1 MALLWHILLKHNFI
15 TASDLKYALRSI
27 TRNKIQSSISI
38 LGLGIGLGCIILLLA
53 LILHEK
59 SFNRFIPNHKNVYRA
74 TLGQSGLTHYPLAE
88 TMKAEFPEIQDYFR
102 YYQTFNMQL
111 RTSKNEMFRDSHFGY
126 ADPSIFRIM
135 GITFISGT
143 HSNSASEVAISEK
156 TAIKYFGNLSPLGEI
171 LSVKMNN
178 DFIDLTV
185 SGVYKDFPSTSTL
198 CPDYVADIKLAE
210 RMYRLFQN
218 FLGDFGNESNTNL
231 NWTNGEFLSFL
242 VLDKNTDKENLSLKM
257 EKYKEFINS
266 ERIKDAKF
274 SFQPVADIYLRSGD
288 LPERGY
294 MRQGNANEL
303 KYYEAISILI
313 LLISAINY
321 VLLTRAGTTE
331 RLRELGTRK
340 VFGASVET
348 LRKQIILEANLVAIL
363 SLIPSIFVI
372 DYGMSLINNTLNK
385 TLSAD
390 VFTNPLMWLFLVCIV
405 LFTGT
410 LSGFLIGYNFSRI
423 SPILLL
429 SGKSTERS
437 GSGKWNYSFLVFH
450 FAVYIILVVSVICV
464 SKQIR
469 YSITGSAGIQTEN
482 ILISYL
488 NSPELKSAFPAICN
502 EMKKIPGV
510 QQVAGSS
517 FIPPMDAML
526 PINLAVAEGG
536 KIRFDGLI
544 MGEGM
549 TDLLGIEVIDGTS
562 FGAYQQTPAPDVLI
576 NESCALEHKIK
587 AGEKFL
593 NVFTVRGVVKDF
605 NAHSLHTLI
614 QPLIILQQNPAKMAL
629 IAIKTDGKN
638 DEAAKKRLRELYN
651 QISPNEIFEVTY
663 LTDQVNSFYGN
674 EQNQSKIIGAF
685 SILATV
691 LSIMG
696 LFGIAL
702 LRIAKRTKEVGLR
715 KVNGASVSEV
725 LYLLNKDFI
734 KWVLISILIAIPI
747 SVYLMK
753 EWLERFAYKT
763 ELSWWIFALAA
774 LSAILIA
781 LITVSW
787 QSWRAATR
795 NPVEAL
801 RYE

>member
-1 MALLWHILLKHNFI
+1 LKF
-15 TASDLKYALRSI
+15 TVRSI
-27 TRNKIQSSISI
+27 TRNKVQSTISI

-59 SFNRFIPNHKNVYRA
+59 SFNRYIPDHKNAYRIV
-74 TLGQSGLTHYPLAE
+74 LGQSGLTHYPLAE
-88 TMKAEFPEIQDYFR
+88 TMKADFPEVKDYFR
-102 YYQTFNMQL
+102 YYQTYNMQL
-111 RTSKNEMFRDSHFGY
+111 RTLKNEKFTDSNFGY
-126 ADPSIFRIM
+126 ADSSIFRLL

-156 TAIKYFGNLSPLGEI
+156 TAIKYFGNLSPLGAI

-185 SGVYKDFPSTSTL
+185 SGVYKNFPSTSTL
-198 CPDYVADIKLAE
+198 CPDYVADIKLSE

-231 NWTNGEFLSFL
+231 NWSNGEFLTF
-242 VLDKNTDKENLSLKM
+242 VFLDKNADKLNLSLKM
-257 EKYKEFINS
+257 EKYKQLINN
-266 ERIKDAKF
+266 EKLKEAKF
-274 SFQPVADIYLRSGD
+274 SFQPVTDLYLNADYPGARQ
-288 LPERGY
+288 Y
-294 MRQGNANEL
+294 MRHGNSDEL
-303 KYYEAISILI
+303 IYYEAISFLI

-321 VLLTRAGTTE
+321 VLLTRAGTAD

-340 VFGASVET
+340 VFGASQET
-348 LRKQIILEANLVAIL
+348 LRKQIILEANIVAVL
-363 SLIPSIFVI
+363 SLIPSFFVI
-372 DYGMSLINNTLNK
+372 EYGMTFINNTLNK
-385 TLSAD
+385 TLSAEI
-390 VFTNPLMWLFLVCIV
+390 FTNPIMWLLLLFVV

-423 SPILLL
+423 PPIILL
-429 SGKSTERS
+429 SGKSSEHSRS
-437 GSGKWNYSFLVFH
+437 GRWNYSFLIFH
-450 FAVYIILVVSVICV
+450 FVVYIILVVSVISV

-469 YSITGSAGIQTEN
+469 YSMTGLIGIRTQN

-488 NSPELKSAFPAICN
+488 TSAELKKSFPLICD
-502 EMKKIPGV
+502 EIKKIPGV

-526 PINLAVAEGG
+526 PINLAVSEGG
-536 KIRFDGLI
+536 KLRFDGLI

-549 TDLLGIEVIDGTS
+549 TDLLGIEIIDGS
-562 FGAYQQTPAPDVLI
+562 PFGMYHQTAAPDVLI
-576 NESCALEHKIK
+576 NESCAIEHKIK

-593 NVFTVRGVVKDF
+593 NVFTVRGIVKDF
-605 NAHSLHTLI
+605 HAHSLHTKI

-629 IAIKTDGKN
+629 LAIKTDGKN
-638 DEAAKKRLRELYN
+638 DVAIKKRLLELYTE
-651 QISPNEIFEVTY
+651 ISPNELLEIRY
-663 LTDQVNSFYGN
+663 LKDQVSNLYGN

-702 LRIAKRTKEVGLR
+702 LSIAKRTKEVGIR
-715 KVNGASVSEV
+715 KVNGASIFEV
-725 LYLLNKDFI
+725 LYLLNKDFV
-734 KWVLISILIAIPI
+734 KWVLISIVIAIPV

-753 EWLERFAYKT
+753 AWLERFAYKT
-763 ELSWWIFALAA
+763 ELNWWIFEIGAVSAVII
-774 LSAILIA
+774 AIL
-781 LITVSW
+781 TVSW

>member
-1 MALLWHILLKHNFI
+1 M
-15 TASDLKYALRSI
+15 TAQDLKLALRSI
-27 TRNKIQSSISI
+27 SRNKVQSSISI

-59 SFNRFIPNHKNVYRA
+59 SFNRFIPDHKNVYRIV
-74 TLGQSGLTHYPLAE
+74 LGESGVTYYPLAE
-88 TMKAEFPEIQDYFR
+88 SMKAEFPEVQDYFR
-102 YYQTFNMQL
+102 YYQTYNMQL
-111 RTSKNEMFRDSHFGY
+111 RSPKNEMFRDSHFGY
-126 ADPSIFRIM
+126 ADQSIFRIM

-156 TAIKYFGNLSPLGEI
+156 TALKYFGNLSPLGEI

-218 FLGDFGNESNTNL
+218 FLGDFGNETNTNL
-231 NWTNGEFLSFL
+231 NWANGDFISFV
-242 VLDKNTDKENLSLKM
+242 VLDENTDLQNLPVKM
-257 EKYKEFINS
+257 EKYKALINN
-266 ERIKDAKF
+266 ERTKDAKF
-274 SFQPVADIYLRSGD
+274 AFQPVTDIYLNSSEIGN
-288 LPERGY
+288 RGY
-294 MRQGNANEL
+294 MREGDANEL
-303 KYYEAISILI
+303 KYYEAISFLILI
-313 LLISAINY
+313 ISAINY
-321 VLLTRAGTTE
+321 VLLTRAGTAE

-340 VFGASVET
+340 VFGASQQS
-348 LRKQIILEANLVAIL
+348 LRKQIILEANLVAVL
-363 SLIPSIFVI
+363 SLIPSLFVI
-372 DYGMSLINNTLNK
+372 DYGITFINDTLNK

-390 VFTNPLMWLFLVCIV
+390 IFTNPLMWLLLVLVV

-410 LSGFLIGYNFSRI
+410 LSGFLIGYNFSRV

-429 SGKSTERS
+429 SGKTSSSSKNGR
-437 GSGKWNYSFLVFH
+437 WNYSFLIFH
-450 FAVYIILVVSVICV
+450 FAVYIILVVSVISV

-469 YSITGSAGIQTEN
+469 YSITGFTGIKTEN

-488 NSPELKSAFPAICN
+488 TSSELKASFPMICD

-517 FIPPMDAML
+517 FIPPMGSML

-536 KIRFDGLI
+536 KISFDGLI

-549 TDLLGIEVIDGTS
+549 TDLLGIEVIDGTT
-562 FGAYQQTPAPDVLI
+562 FGAYQQTSAPDVLI

-605 NAHSLHTLI
+605 HAHSLHRLI
-614 QPLIILQQNPAKMAL
+614 QPMIILQQNPAKMAL
-629 IAIKTDGKN
+629 LAIKTDGKN
-638 DEAAKKRLRELYN
+638 DEAAVKRLRELYN
-651 QISPNEIFEVTY
+651 EISPNEIFENTS
-663 LTDQVNSFYGN
+663 LADQVNDFYGN
-674 EQNQSKIIGAF
+674 ERNQSKIIGAF

-715 KVNGASVSEV
+715 KVNGASILEV

-734 KWVLISILIAIPI
+734 KWVLISIIIAIPI

-763 ELSWWIFALAA
+763 ELNWWIFALGAVSA
-774 LSAILIA
+774 VIIAIL
-781 LITVSW
+781 TVSW

>member
-1 MALLWHILLKHNFI
+1 MI
-15 TASDLKYALRSI
+15 ASEIKISLRSI
-27 TRNKIQSSISI
+27 SRNKLQSAISI

-53 LILHEK
+53 LILHET
-59 SFNRFIPNHKNVYRA
+59 SFNKFIPDNKNVYRVV
-74 TLGQSGLTHYPLAE
+74 LGQSGLTHYPLAE
-88 TMKAEFPEIQDYFR
+88 NMKSDFPEVKEYFR
-102 YYQTFNMQL
+102 YYQTYNMQL
-111 RTSKNEMFRDSHFGY
+111 RTSQNEKFRDSNFGY
-126 ADPSIFRIM
+126 ADSSIFRLM

-143 HSNSASEVAISEK
+143 YSNSASEVAISEN
-156 TAIKYFGNLSPLGEI
+156 TAIKYFGNLSPLGEV

-185 SGVYKDFPSTSTL
+185 SGVYKNFPSTSTL
-198 CPDYVADIKLAE
+198 CPDYVADIKLSE

-231 NWTNGEFLSFL
+231 NWTNGEFLTF
-242 VLDKNTDKENLSLKM
+242 VILDKNADKVNLSLKM
-257 EKYKEFINS
+257 EKYKELINN
-266 ERIKDAKF
+266 EQLKNAAF
-274 SFQPVADIYLRSGD
+274 SFQPVTDLYLNPANPGGRS
-288 LPERGY
+288 Y
-294 MRQGNANEL
+294 MRQGNSDEL
-303 KYYEAISILI
+303 IYYEAISFVI

-321 VLLTRAGTTE
+321 ILLTRAGTAD

-340 VFGASVET
+340 VFGASQET
-348 LRKQIILEANLVAIL
+348 LRKQIILEANLIAVL
-363 SLIPSIFVI
+363 SLIPAFFVI
-372 DYGMSLINNTLNK
+372 DYGMTFINSTLNK
-385 TLSAD
+385 TLSAEIFAD
-390 VFTNPLMWLFLVCIV
+390 PFMWLILLFVV
-405 LFTGT
+405 LFTGS
-410 LSGFLIGYNFSRI
+410 LSGFLIGYNFSRV

-429 SGKSTERS
+429 SGKSSKYSRS
-437 GSGKWNYSFLVFH
+437 GRWNYSFLIFH
-450 FAVYIILVVSVICV
+450 FAIYIILVVSVISV

-469 YSITGSAGIQTEN
+469 YSLTGFKGINTEN
-482 ILISYL
+482 IIISYL
-488 NSPELKSAFPAICN
+488 TSPELKKSFPTICD
-502 EMKKIPGV
+502 EIKKIPGV

-549 TDLLGIEVIDGTS
+549 TDLLGIEIIDGSS
-562 FGAYQQTPAPDVLI
+562 FGMYQQTAAPDVLI
-576 NESCALEHKIK
+576 NETCALEHKIK

-593 NVFTVRGVVKDF
+593 NVFTVRGIVTDF
-605 NAHSLHTLI
+605 NAHSMHIQI

-629 IAIKTDGKN
+629 LAIKTDGKN
-638 DEAAKKRLRELYN
+638 DEAVKTRLRELYEE
-651 QISPNEIFEVTY
+651 ISPDELLEIRY
-663 LTDQVNSFYGN
+663 LKDQVTSFYSN

-702 LRIAKRTKEVGLR
+702 LTMAKRTKEVGIR
-715 KVNGASVSEV
+715 KVNGASISEV
-725 LYLLNKDFI
+725 LYLLNKDFV
-734 KWVLISILIAIPI
+734 KWVLVSIIIAIPV

-763 ELSWWIFALAA
+763 ELNWWIFAIGAV
-774 LSAILIA
+774 SAVFIA
-781 LITVSW
+781 LLTVSW

>member
-1 MALLWHILLKHNFI
+1 MI
-15 TASDLKYALRSI
+15 ASEIKFSLRSI
-27 TRNKIQSSISI
+27 TRNKLQSAISI

-53 LILHEK
+53 LILHET
-59 SFNRFIPNHKNVYRA
+59 SFNKFIPDNKNVYRVI
-74 TLGQSGLTHYPLAE
+74 LGQTGLTHYPLAE
-88 TMKAEFPEIQDYFR
+88 NMKTDFPEVKDYFR
-102 YYQTFNMQL
+102 YYQTYNMQL
-111 RTSKNEMFRDSHFGY
+111 RTSKNEKFRDSNFGY
-126 ADPSIFRIM
+126 ADSSIFRIL
-135 GITFISGT
+135 GIKFISGT
-143 HSNSASEVAISEK
+143 YSNSASEVAISEN
-156 TAIKYFGNLSPLGEI
+156 TAIKYFGSLSPLGEV

-185 SGVYKDFPSTSTL
+185 SGVYKNFPSTSTL
-198 CPDYVADIKLAE
+198 CPDYVADIKLSE

-218 FLGDFGNESNTNL
+218 SLGDFGNESNTNL
-231 NWTNGEFLSFL
+231 NWTNGEFLTF
-242 VLDKNTDKENLSLKM
+242 VTLDKNADKVNLSLKM
-257 EKYKEFINS
+257 EKYKNLINS
-266 ERIKDAKF
+266 EQLKDAKF
-274 SFQPVADIYLRSGD
+274 SFQPVTDLYLNPENSGGRS
-288 LPERGY
+288 Y
-294 MRQGNANEL
+294 MRQGNSDEL
-303 KYYEAISILI
+303 IYYEAISFLI

-321 VLLTRAGTTE
+321 VFLTRAGTAD

-340 VFGASVET
+340 VFGASQEI
-348 LRKQIILEANLVAIL
+348 LRKQIILEANLIAVL
-363 SLIPSIFVI
+363 SLIPAFFVI
-372 DYGMSLINNTLNK
+372 EYGMSFINNTLNK
-385 TLSAD
+385 TLGAEI
-390 VFTNPLMWLFLVCIV
+390 FTNPVMWLLLLFVV
-405 LFTGT
+405 LFTGS
-410 LSGFLIGYNFSRI
+410 LSGFLIGYNFSRV

-429 SGKSTERS
+429 SGKSSEYSRS
-437 GSGKWNYSFLVFH
+437 GRWNYSFLIFH
-450 FAVYIILVVSVICV
+450 FAIYIILVVSVISV
-464 SKQIR
+464 SKQIK
-469 YSITGSAGIQTEN
+469 YSLTGFKGIETEN

-488 NSPELKSAFPAICN
+488 TSPELKKSFPTICD
-502 EMKKIPGV
+502 EIKKIPGV
-510 QQVAGSS
+510 QMAAGSS

-549 TDLLGIEVIDGTS
+549 TDLLGIEVIDGS
-562 FGAYQQTPAPDVLI
+562 PFGMYQQTPAPDVLI
-576 NESCALEHKIK
+576 NETCALEHKIK

-593 NVFTVRGVVKDF
+593 NVFTVRGIVKDF
-605 NAHSLHTLI
+605 NAHSMHIQI

-629 IAIKTDGKN
+629 LAIKTDGKN
-638 DEAAKKRLRELYN
+638 DEAVKIRLRELYAE
-651 QISPNEIFEVTY
+651 ISPDEMLEIGY
-663 LTDQVNSFYGN
+663 LKDQVTNFYGN

-702 LRIAKRTKEVGLR
+702 LSIAKRTKEVGIR

-725 LYLLNKDFI
+725 LYLLNKDFV
-734 KWVLISILIAIPI
+734 KWVLVSMLIAIPV
-747 SVYLMK
+747 SLYLMK

-763 ELSWWIFALAA
+763 ELNWWIFALAG